1 MRTLGE
7 RMGEELGQPVV
18 VTSTV
23 GAGGKKATAAA
34 AKADADGYTL
44 LNNWVAPQI
53 AGKLVIKFVIAK
65 DGSVSNSNVKTT
77 TLDSPAVETCVA
89 ARFMRMQFPEPAE
102 GTVVKV
108 TYPFEFRAE

>member
-1 MRTLGE
+1 MNQIRYCYH
-7 RMGEELGQPVV
+7 REL
-18 VTSTV
+18 T
-23 GAGGKKATAAA
+23 
-34 AKADADGYTL
+34 
-44 LNNWVAPQI
+44 NNPQI

-108 TYPFEFRAE
+108 TYPFEFLAE